1 MNVDLGTVRGQLA
14 RTPGV
19 LDALLRGLPENWA
32 GLDEG
37 PGTWSP
43 RGVVAHLA
51 HADRTNWLPRAR
63 VLLASGEAEVF
74 PPFDRAGHQ
83 EAEAARS
90 LDELLDDFAA
100 VRAESL
106 RALDALNLN
115 PAELERRGTHPEFG
129 PVTLGQ
135 LLATWAAHDL
145 DHVLQVTRTLG
156 GGYRGAV
163 GPWRAYLRI
172 MQPG

>member
-1 MNVDLGTVRGQLA
+1 MNVDLGTVRAQLV

-19 LDALLRGLPENWA
+19 LDGLLRGLPEHWA

-43 RGVVAHLA
+43 RGVVAHLS

-83 EAEAARS
+83 AAEAARP

-106 RALDALNLN
+106 RALDALNLG
-115 PAELERRGTHPEFG
+115 PAELARRGTHPEFG

-135 LLATWAAHDL
+135 LLATWAAHEL
-145 DHVLQVTRTLG
+145 DHVLQITRTLG
-156 GGYRGAV
+156 GGYREAV

-172 MQPG
+172 MRPA

>member
-1 MNVDLGTVRGQLA
+1 MNVDLGTVRAQLA

-32 GLDEG
+32 DMTEG

-43 RGVVAHLA
+43 RGVVAHLS
-51 HADRTNWLPRAR
+51 HADRMNWLPRAR

-74 PPFDRAGHQ
+74 PPFDRDGHQ
-83 EAEAARS
+83 AAEAVRS

-106 RALDALNLN
+106 HALDALNLG
-115 PAELERRGTHPEFG
+115 PAELAWRGTHPEFG

-145 DHVLQVTRTLG
+145 DHVLQITRTLG
-156 GGYRGAV
+156 GGYREAV
-163 GPWRAYLRI
+163 GPLRAYLRI
-172 MQPG
+172 MQPA

>member
-1 MNVDLGTVRGQLA
+1 MNVDLGTVRAQLA
-14 RTPGV
+14 RTPGA
-19 LDALLRGLPENWA
+19 LDALLRGLSQAWA
-32 GLDEG
+32 ELDEG
-37 PGTWSP
+37 PRTWSP
-43 RGVVAHLA
+43 RGVVAHLS

-63 VLLASGEAEVF
+63 VLLAAGEAQVF

-83 EAEAARS
+83 AEEAVRS

-106 RALDALNLN
+106 RALDALNPG
-115 PAELERRGTHPEFG
+115 PAELARRGTHPEFG

-145 DHVLQVTRTLG
+145 DHVLQITRTLG
-156 GGYRGAV
+156 GGYREAV
-163 GPWRAYLRI
+163 GPWRTYLRI
-172 MQPG
+172 MRPG

>member
-74 PPFDRAGHQ
+74 PPFDRAGHRA
-83 EAEAARS
+83 AEAARS

-106 RALDALNLN
+106 RALDALNPG
-115 PAELERRGTHPEFG
+115 PAELARRGTHPEFG
-129 PVTLGQ
+129 PVTLAQ

-156 GGYRGAV
+156 GGYREAV

-172 MQPG
+172 MRPA

>member
-83 EAEAARS
+83 AAEAARS

-106 RALDALNLN
+106 RALDALNPG
-115 PAELERRGTHPEFG
+115 PAELARRGTHPEFG
-129 PVTLGQ
+129 PVTLAQ

-156 GGYRGAV
+156 GGYREAV

-172 MQPG
+172 MRPA

>member
-19 LDALLRGLPENWA
+19 LDALLRGLPGDWV

-43 RGVVAHLA
+43 RGVVAHLS

-63 VLLASGEAEVF
+63 VLLAWGEAEVF

-83 EAEAARS
+83 AAEAARS
-90 LDELLDDFAA
+90 LDELLNDFAA

-106 RALDALNLN
+106 HALDTLNPG
-115 PAELERRGTHPEFG
+115 PAELTRRGTHPEFG
-129 PVTLGQ
+129 PVTLAQ

-145 DHVLQVTRTLG
+145 DHVLQITRTLG
-156 GGYRGAV
+156 GGYREAV

-172 MQPG
+172 MRPA

>member
-1 MNVDLGTVRGQLA
+1 MNVDLGTVRAQLA

-63 VLLASGEAEVF
+63 VLLASGEAAVF

-83 EAEAARS
+83 AAEAARS

-106 RALDALNLN
+106 RALDALNLG
-115 PAELERRGTHPEFG
+115 PAELARRGTHPEFG
-129 PVTLGQ
+129 PVTLAQ

-156 GGYRGAV
+156 GGYREAV
-163 GPWRAYLRI
+163 GPWWAYLRI
-172 MQPG
+172 MRPA

>member
-1 MNVDLGTVRGQLA
+1 MVRGDICGQ
-14 RTPGV
+14 
-19 LDALLRGLPENWA
+19 
-32 GLDEG
+32 
-37 PGTWSP
+37 
-43 RGVVAHLA
+43 
-51 HADRTNWLPRAR
+51 NWLPRAR
-63 VLLASGEAEVF
+63 VLLASGEAEVL

-83 EAEAARS
+83 AAEAARS

-129 PVTLGQ
+129 SVTLGQ

-145 DHVLQVTRTLG
+145 DHVLQITRTLG
-156 GGYRGAV
+156 GGYRDGV

-172 MQPG
+172 MQPA